1 MKHNYEYDRK
11 LQVAYIGAGEHSYRN
26 ILPAFQYAPID
37 LVAITDHKTDRGL
50 AVARQFGAR
59 RFYPNHKA
67 LLAKETALDA
77 VMVAVGPDEEGKPRY
92 PQLAAEALTAGFHV
106 WIDEPPCLSAADI
119 STFTNACI
127 KKHKYLAVG
136 FPRRF
141 APGYVQ
147 ASDIMAD
154 KAFGQVGSYAF
165 RFPLALPD
173 MARRRTD
180 KGMAAF
186 LPVTGVLALLA
197 GLFGEVQSFSM
208 VRSASGSG
216 VISVVHTGGV
226 PGAIHLTAGQSLSAP
241 RERLEIIGRRASLVV
256 DDGVRVTYYRRMA
269 PLSAELEGRQE
280 NALMGDVNSAPVV
293 WEPRIDPKEP
303 VTQHMAQT
311 GYLGSVRSFAEQ
323 LLANQPPNKG
333 TLVEALH
340 VMTVFDRIRTA
351 KEMDWVQ
358 VQS

>member
-1 MKHNYEYDRK
+1 MKYNYEYDRK
-11 LQVAYIGAGEHSYRN
+11 LAVGYIGAGEHSYRN

-77 VMVAVGPDEEGKPRY
+77 VMIVVGPDENGRPRY
-92 PQLAAEALTAGFHV
+92 PELAAEALAAGFHV
-106 WIDEPPCLSAADI
+106 WVDQPPCLSADDI
-119 STFTNACI
+119 SIFTNACI

-136 FPRRF
+136 FAREF
-141 APGYVQ
+141 APAYVQ
-147 ASDIMAD
+147 ASEILSD
-154 KAFGQVGSYAF
+154 KAFGQIGSYAF

-173 MARRRTD
+173 MARKRTD
-180 KGMAAF
+180 KGVASF

-197 GLFGEVQSFSM
+197 SLFGEVQSFSLA
-208 VRSASGSG
+208 RSASGSAI
-216 VISVVHTGGV
+216 ISLLHGSGV
-226 PGAIHLTAGQSLSAP
+226 PGALHLTSGQALSAP
-241 RERLEIIGRRASLVV
+241 EERLEVIGSRASLIV
-256 DDGVRVTYYRRMA
+256 DDAIKLTYYRRVS
-269 PLSAELEGRQE
+269 PVGAELAGRQE
-280 NALMGDVNSAPVV
+280 RYLMGNLESAPLVL
-293 WEPRIDPKEP
+293 EPRPDLAEP
-303 VTQHMAQT
+303 AGQHVAQL

-323 LLANQPPNKG
+323 LLAGQPPKKG

-340 VMTVFDRIRTA
+340 VMTVFDRMRRA

-358 VQS
+358 VQD